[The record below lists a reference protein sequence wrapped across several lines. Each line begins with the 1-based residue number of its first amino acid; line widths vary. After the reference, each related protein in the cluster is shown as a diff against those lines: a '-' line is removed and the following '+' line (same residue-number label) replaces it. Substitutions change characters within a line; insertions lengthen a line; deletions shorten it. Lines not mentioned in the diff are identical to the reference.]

1 MKTRKKLM
9 CMLIAIMLC
18 CFMFM
23 TAGATADD
31 TAADAVL
38 TTGAEDAAAESSL
51 DVYLDSCPDCD
62 GEGTCYECEDCG
74 FTGTC
79 ATCEG
84 TGEIDVRTTASS
96 NYFAKFWALI
106 PPIIAIALAL
116 ITKEVYSSLF
126 VGIVVGGFL
135 SANIFQSGFSFTTA
149 MDYIINDGFIA
160 AVSDSAGIFI
170 FLVLLGIMV
179 ALINK
184 SGGSRAFGDWAV
196 NNIKTRAGAM
206 IATFVLGVLIFIDDY
221 FNCLT
226 VGSVMRPVTDSH
238 KISRAKLA
246 YLIDATAAPICM
258 IAPISSW
265 AAAVASYAEEGQGL
279 KLFIQAIPF
288 NFYSLLTFVF
298 ILAIVFF
305 KIDYGPMKLHEM
317 NAQLHGDLYT
327 TGDRVDAET
336 EEKGNPKGK
345 VIDLILPVVFLIV
358 SCIFAL
364 VYNGGILDGASFVD
378 AFSNTDATVGLPWG
392 ALIALVL
399 TMAYLMIRR
408 IITLKG
414 AMECIPEGFKAMVP
428 AITILTF
435 ATALKNMTGLLGAKF
450 FVADLMNG
458 AAAGLANF
466 LPAIIFL
473 VACGLA
479 FATGTSWGTFGI
491 LIPIVTAIFPADTT
505 ILVIGI
511 SACLAGAVC
520 GDHCSPISDTTIMSS
535 AGAQSNHI
543 NHVNT
548 QLPYAITVAAISFVT
563 YVLAG
568 ILQSVISSYAVV
580 AAITLVFGAVLTV
593 GTLLVIKAVTKDKAP
608 AGKKAAK

>member
-1 MKTRKKLM
+1 
-9 CMLIAIMLC
+9 MLVAVMLC

-23 TAGATADD
+23 TAGATASD
-31 TAADAVL
+31 TAAPDSVEGETVVQADIS
-38 TTGAEDAAAESSL
+38 TATDDAEDAAADSSL

-62 GEGTCYECEDCG
+62 GEGICYECEDCG
-74 FTGTC
+74 FSGLC

-84 TGEIDVRTTASS
+84 TGSVDVRETASS

-106 PPIIAIALAL
+106 PPVIAIALAL

-126 VGIVVGGFL
+126 VGIVVGGLL
-135 SANIFQSGFSFTTA
+135 SANVFQKGFSLTGA
-149 MDYIINDGFIA
+149 MDYIINDGLIA

-196 NNIKTRAGAM
+196 KNIKTRAGAM
-206 IATFVLGVLIFIDDY
+206 LATFALGVLIFIDDY

-238 KISRAKLA
+238 KISRAKLS
-246 YLIDATAAPICM
+246 YLIDATAAPVCM

-279 KLFIQAIPF
+279 KLFIEAIPF
-288 NFYSLLTFVF
+288 NYYSLLTFVF

-327 TGDRVDAET
+327 SGDRVDTADEVQ
-336 EEKGNPKGK
+336 GNPKGK
-345 VIDLILPVVFLIV
+345 VIDLILPVVFLIIACV
-358 SCIFAL
+358 FAL

-392 ALIALVL
+392 ALIALVI
-399 TMAYLMIRR
+399 TMVYFVCRKV
-408 IITLKG
+408 ITFKG
-414 AMECIPEGFKAMVP
+414 AMDCVPEGFKAMVP

-473 VACGLA
+473 VACGLS

-491 LIPIVTAIFPADTT
+491 LIPIVTAIFPADTN

-535 AGAQSNHI
+535 AGAQCNHI

-548 QLPYAITVAAISFVT
+548 QLPYALTVAGISFVT
-563 YVLAG
+563 YILAG
-568 ILQSVISSYAVV
+568 IVQSFVSSYALV
-580 AAITLVFGAVLTV
+580 AVITLAFGAAATV
-593 GTLLVIKAVTKDKAP
+593 GTLLVIKAVTKDK
-608 AGKKAAK
+608 KAAK

>member
-1 MKTRKKLM
+1 MKTRKKLL
-9 CMLIAIMLC
+9 CMILAIVFC
-18 CFMFM
+18 SFMII
-23 TAGATADD
+23 TAAASAEPTSDDTLTIGAT
-31 TAADAVL
+31 TES
-38 TTGAEDAAAESSL
+38 TESSL
-51 DVYLDSCPDCD
+51 NVY
-62 GEGTCYECEDCG
+62 EEECGD
-74 FTGTC
+74 
-79 ATCEG
+79 CEG
-84 TGEIDVRTTASS
+84 TGFTCEHESVCESCGGSGIINVKDTAGSG
-96 NYFAKFWALI
+96 YFASFWALV
-106 PPIIAIALAL
+106 PPIIAIGLAL

-126 VGIVVGGFL
+126 VGIAVGGLL
-135 SANIFQSGFSFTTA
+135 SANIFKEGFTLTGA
-149 MDYIINDGFIA
+149 MDNIINDGLIS
-160 AVSDSAGIFI
+160 AVADSAGIFI
-170 FLVLLGIMV
+170 FLVLLGVMV

-184 SGGSRAFGDWAV
+184 SGGSRAFGNWAV
-196 NNIKTRAGAM
+196 KHIKSRAGAM
-206 IATFVLGVLIFIDDY
+206 LATFALGVLIFIDDY

-238 KISRAKLA
+238 NVSRAKFA

-279 KLFIQAIPF
+279 KLFIQAIPY
-288 NFYSLLTFVF
+288 NYYSLLTFVF
-298 ILAIVFF
+298 IIAIVFLKVDF
-305 KIDYGPMKLHEM
+305 GPMKLHEM
-317 NAQLHGDLYT
+317 NAILNNDLYT
-327 TGDRVDAET
+327 SGDRVDNIS
-336 EEKGNPKGK
+336 EEEGNSKGK

-358 SCIFAL
+358 TCVFAL
-364 VYNGGILDGASFVD
+364 VYNGGILDGASFID

-399 TMAYLMIRR
+399 TMFYMVCRR
-408 IITLKG
+408 VITFKG

-435 ATALKNMTGLLGAKF
+435 ATALKNMTGLLGAKY

-458 AAAGLANF
+458 AAEGLANF

-491 LIPIVTAIFPADTT
+491 LIPIVTAIFPADST

-535 AGAQSNHI
+535 AGAQCNHI

-548 QLPYAITVAAISFVT
+548 QLPYAITVAAISFVC
-563 YVLAG
+563 Y
-568 ILQSVISSYAVV
+568 VISGFVQN
-580 AAITLVFGAVLTV
+580 AAIMLAIGAVLTIA
-593 GTLLVIKAVTKDKAP
+593 TILVLKVLTKKD
-608 AGKKAAK
+608 KKAAK